1 MRIKNRIDRL
11 EKRIRPREESEPQ
24 KMVDLPDQP
33 RNLEEWKQFCVWQ
46 LGQSYGPDVEPE
58 MKKRWEE
65 WAART
70 AALVERRI
78 AQGQL

>member
-1 MRIKNRIDRL
+1 MRIKNRIERL
-11 EKRIRPREESEPQ
+11 EKKIRLREEPESQ
-24 KMVDLPDQP
+24 KMVDIPDLPKD
-33 RNLEEWKQFCVWQ
+33 LEAWKQFCVWQ

-65 WAART
+65 WAARSV
-70 AALVERRI
+70 ALVERRI

>member
-11 EKRIRPREESEPQ
+11 EKRIRPREEPEHQ
-24 KMVDLPDQP
+24 KMADLPDQP

-58 MKKRWEE
+58 MKNRWEE

-70 AALVERRI
+70 AALFERKM
-78 AQGQL
+78 AQN